1 MAARH
6 TPVHRD
12 AILIGINA
20 YTDDNGR
27 PAPLKGCVHD
37 VEEISNELR
46 RLDPS
51 NNVSI
56 HAFTA
61 TASRDYSPLQPACEE
76 PKESWPTYDNISS
89 CLDRVTQKAQS
100 GDHVYIHYS
109 GHSTVLPPS
118 EPYSSWDRGHLA
130 LVLLEGPTASETRY
144 FHSIEIAERLR
155 DMVNKGLEVTM
166 VLDCCYSGS
175 TLRNDDAV
183 RFVPYCA
190 AVDKK
195 YPPRQSKRVSH
206 GQIPEQSKSPPSDR
220 RRASMLANWL
230 ANPDGYAILTASD
243 ATEKAFDVRFKDG
256 RPHGTLTYFLLKTF
270 DMLGGVGGS
279 MQQLYESIDVTIKD
293 YRCKQQSK
301 TQSPV
306 LFGNEKQ
313 FFFGRPLPGCSGD
326 IPITVITVSGKPEL
340 RLHAGSAHGI
350 SKGDQFN
357 LYPLGGSTDAA
368 NEAIVTAEVV
378 NVRGIT
384 SDLRVVK
391 GKSSSVKTGW
401 LATAMTR
408 LSLQQ
413 FPVRLN
419 VFEKHLPEWQQGLRQ
434 RISLEEYCPSTNGS
448 GPCGWSFTVNQISDT
463 VYNIEDESNQ
473 ALTTL
478 AVTGDLDRTMD
489 KLLNQVQHLASFK
502 LVRDL
507 VNKARSIQFT
517 ESYSVYLVK
526 ENGRERSRF
535 YPGCPKTNIYDACA
549 HPDCVLTVSQNDKVG
564 QNDKVSLHVVNK
576 CPEPDGPSLFL
587 YVYALGSDWE
597 IDGILEASREEVPPR
612 GSGGGIYQT
621 TGAFEL
627 KIDFTLEQGQD
638 QCEDVIKVFLTAQPS
653 SFTTLELP
661 KIGQD
666 PRRASPE
673 IQGKRGYSSSEDW
686 AVLTFRVRLVL
697 EDLLANKG
705 Y

>member
-1 MAARH
+1 MAAQH
-6 TPVHRD
+6 TPIHRD

-20 YTDDNGR
+20 YTADNGG

-37 VEEISNELR
+37 VEEITSELR

-51 NNVSI
+51 NNISI

-61 TASRDYSPLQPACEE
+61 TARGDYSPSQPACEE
-76 PKESWPTYDNISS
+76 PEESWPTYDNISS

-118 EPYSSWDRGHLA
+118 ELHSNWDRGDLA

-144 FHSIEIAERLR
+144 FHGTEIAERLR
-155 DMVNKGLEVTM
+155 DMVNKGLGVTM

-195 YPPRQSKRVSH
+195 YPPRQSKEASH
-206 GQIPEQSKSPPSDR
+206 GQTPEQSKSPPSGR
-220 RRASMLANWL
+220 RRASMLPNWL

-243 ATEKAFDVRFKDG
+243 VTEKAFYVRFKDG
-256 RPHGTLTYFLLKTF
+256 SRHGTLTYFLLKTF

-279 MQQLYESIDVTIKD
+279 MQQLYQSIDVMIKD
-293 YRCKQQSK
+293 YRRRQQSK
-301 TQSPV
+301 TQSPA

-326 IPITVITVSGKPEL
+326 IPITVILGSGEPEL
-340 RLHAGSAHGI
+340 RLHAGLAHGI

-357 LYPLGGSTDAA
+357 LHPLGGSADAA
-368 NEAIVTAEVV
+368 NEAVVTAEVV

-384 SDLRVVK
+384 SDLRVVE
-391 GKSSSVKTGW
+391 GESSSVKTGW

-408 LSLQQ
+408 LSLRQ
-413 FPVRLN
+413 FPIRLN
-419 VFEKHLPEWQQGLRQ
+419 VSEKNLPGWQQGLRQ
-434 RISLEEYCPSTNGS
+434 RISLEEYCSSKHGS
-448 GPCGWSFTVNQISDT
+448 GPCEWSFMVTQISDT

-473 ALTTL
+473 TLTTL
-478 AVTGDLDRTMD
+478 AVTEDLDRTMQR
-489 KLLNQVQHLASFK
+489 LLNQVQHLASFK

-507 VNKARSIQFT
+507 VNKARSTQFT
-517 ESYSVYLVK
+517 DSYRACLVK
-526 ENGRERSRF
+526 QRGLERSQF
-535 YPGCPKTNIYDACA
+535 YPGCSKTEDIYDACV
-549 HPDCVLTVSQNDKVG
+549 HPDCVLTVSRD
-564 QNDKVSLHVVNK
+564 DEVSLRVANK
-576 CPEPDGPSLFL
+576 CTEPHGPSVFL

-612 GSGGGIYQT
+612 GGGGGSYQT
-621 TGAFEL
+621 GMFDL
-627 KIDFTLEQGQD
+627 KIDFTLEQGQE
-638 QCEDVIKVFLTAQPS
+638 QCEDTIKVILTAQPS

-666 PRRASPE
+666 PRWAIPN

-686 AVLTFRVRLVL
+686 AALTFRVRLVS
-697 EDLLANKG
+697 
-705 Y
+705 